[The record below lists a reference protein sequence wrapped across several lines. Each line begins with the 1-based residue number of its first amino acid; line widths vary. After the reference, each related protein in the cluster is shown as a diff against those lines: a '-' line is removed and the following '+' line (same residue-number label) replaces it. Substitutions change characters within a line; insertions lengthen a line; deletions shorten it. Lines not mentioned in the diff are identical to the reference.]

1 MLLQALE
8 AGFPPLVVNA
18 GFGFGFGFG
27 PIVNKLRA
35 SLTQARMH
43 HS

>member
-1 MLLQALE
+1 MLLQTVE

-18 GFGFGFGFG
+18 GFGFGFG

-35 SLTQARMH
+35 SLTQSRMH